1 MKTTALLLALVNSP
15 YLDKGIGTFRLESDE
30 SKTDQIWNH
39 FRTSR
44 ISWRGKTLQ
53 PRFLQFRFVNIDKL
67 LPGTYIWAY
76 NAEEQL
82 GTQFYN
88 LRDLSLIDENGTEI
102 SLYYIGK

>member
-15 YLDKGIGTFRLESDE
+15 CLEKETGTFRLESDE
-30 SKTDQIWNH
+30 KWFGSKTDQIWDYFRASH
-39 FRTSR
+39 F
-44 ISWRGKTLQ
+44 Q
-53 PRFLQFRFVNIDKL
+53 FVNMNKL
-67 LPGTYIWAY
+67 LHGTYIWAY

-88 LRDLSLIDENGTEI
+88 LRDLSFIDENGTEI